1 MPGLMELLS
10 YAGNALDLPASSLRD
25 LFSGTNPFDQWATP
39 FTSENRTSGRDMLN
53 PIFGKNKE
61 TGMSGWLNDPME
73 GVADVLGF
81 GAEMIL
87 DPVNLISGAGVAK
100 VLKGRKAAKSAN
112 TVAAAENAANAGKYG
127 YVNAK
132 LAGQADE
139 LVNPITQQ
147 APNWQDKLDELE
159 FDRLELEREYSGK
172 ALEKLGRYA
181 GPDDYDYGQ
190 GSIFDDITSTLA
202 IARDPEYQQKFNQ
215 LTKQID
221 EIRSQNPMKRLGYTP
236 ERPTVYHGGHDWSAS
251 ATPENPYG
259 MFDVGR
265 LKTGEGANAYGPGA
279 YFADAESTSQHYRNI
294 VKRKLEKDNPLEVFN
309 QELVNRNSRYKYQ
322 DELNPP
328 VKPLPDSVK
337 SLVSLLEKN
346 NWLGVD
352 IRKHRSRDKLY
363 DILSDGVGLDN
374 QPIPAEI
381 KAAYDSLEA
390 SVPKAK
396 LYQLDAPHDF
406 HEKLV
411 DWHKPL
417 GQQHYPVQSG
427 LMESV
432 PGLNDAV
439 NEFMALRTN
448 LGKARMR
455 MRELKGYNPD
465 YLDTP
470 EGMRWLAAA
479 SQARNSQR
487 SIAEDIARRTGLH
500 ESSAIDLLENADELT
515 GEEIARVLL
524 RGEPRT
530 APIDKAESVSKLG
543 ISGTKNLAASTG
555 RNTYNYAIW
564 NQDLLNKMRI
574 RAIDGERVPINPTTL
589 VQQVAKPR
597 VQAADAATMQST
609 NPMRP
614 IQQLPSVSAPVA
626 TTALY
631 NILARQNNYGGVM

>member
-61 TGMSGWLNDPME
+61 TGMAGWLDDPME

-81 GAEMIL
+81 GAEMVL
-87 DPVNLISGAGVAK
+87 DPLNLVSGAGVMKAFD
-100 VLKGRKAAKSAN
+100 GRRIAKSDNWYNSALN
-112 TVAAAENAANAGKYG
+112 EFNGGKYG

-147 APNWQDKLDELE
+147 APKWQDKLDELE
-159 FDRLELEREYSGK
+159 SARIELEREYGGK

-190 GSIFDDITSTLA
+190 GSIFDEITSTLA

-236 ERPTVYHGGHDWSAS
+236 ERPTVYHGGHDWSGS

-259 MFDVGR
+259 MFDVSR

-279 YFADAESTSQHYRNI
+279 YFAEAENTSKHYQNI
-294 VKRKLEKDNPLEVFN
+294 VKRKLENNNPLKAFH
-309 QELVNRNSRYKYQ
+309 QELTNRNYRYKYQ

-328 VKPLPDSVK
+328 ENPLPDSVK
-337 SLVSLLEKN
+337 SLVSLLDNN
-346 NWLGVD
+346 NWLGAD
-352 IRKHRSRDKLY
+352 TRTLRGRDRLY
-363 DILSDGVGLDN
+363 DMLSDGVGLDK

-381 KAAYDSLEA
+381 KAAYDNLEA
-390 SVPKAK
+390 SVPKAR
-396 LYQLDAPHDF
+396 LYQLDAPDDF

-439 NEFMALRTN
+439 NESMALRAK

-470 EGMRWLAAA
+470 EGMRWMAAA

-500 ESSAIDLLENADELT
+500 ENTAIDLLENADELT
-515 GEEIARVLL
+515 GEEITRVLL

-530 APIDKAESVSKLG
+530 ASLDNAESVSKLG

-564 NQDLLNKMRI
+564 DQDLLNQMRI

-589 VQQVAKPR
+589 VQQVAKPLP
-597 VQAADAATMQST
+597 QAADPTLMRSM

-614 IQQLPSVSAPVA
+614 LQQLPGLAAPAATSAV
-626 TTALY
+626 Y
-631 NILARQNNYGGVM
+631 NVLARQNNYGGVM

>member
-1 MPGLMELLS
+1 
-10 YAGNALDLPASSLRD
+10 
-25 LFSGTNPFDQWATP
+25 
-39 FTSENRTSGRDMLN
+39 
-53 PIFGKNKE
+53 
-61 TGMSGWLNDPME
+61 
-73 GVADVLGF
+73 VADVLGF

-87 DPVNLISGAGVAK
+87 DPLNLVSGAGVMKA
-100 VLKGRKAAKSAN
+100 LDGRRIAKSDNWYNSALN
-112 TVAAAENAANAGKYG
+112 EFNGGKYG

-147 APNWQDKLDELE
+147 APQKL
-159 FDRLELEREYSGK
+159 
-172 ALEKLGRYA
+172 
-181 GPDDYDYGQ
+181 
-190 GSIFDDITSTLA
+190 
-202 IARDPEYQQKFNQ
+202 
-215 LTKQID
+215 
-221 EIRSQNPMKRLGYTP
+221 LGYTP
-236 ERPTVYHGGHDWSAS
+236 ERPVVYHGGHDWTAS

-279 YFADAESTSQHYRNI
+279 YFAEAESTSEHYRDLVQRKLKRNDPLTEFSRALI
-294 VKRKLEKDNPLEVFN
+294 KRKNELEPSSGAINPL
-309 QELVNRNSRYKYQ
+309 LNSFI
-322 DELNPP
+322 DDP
-328 VKPLPDSVK
+328 VPDSVK
-337 SLVSLLEKN
+337 SLVSLLDNN
-346 NWLGVD
+346 NWLGTD
-352 IRKHRSRDKLY
+352 IRTLRGRDKLY
-363 DILSDGVGLDN
+363 DILSDGVGLDK

-381 KAAYDSLEA
+381 KAAYGNLEA
-390 SVPKAK
+390 SVPKAR
-396 LYQLDAPHDF
+396 LYQLDAPDDF

-439 NEFMALRTN
+439 NEFMASRTN

-530 APIDKAESVSKLG
+530 APIDNAESVSKLG

-564 NQDLLNKMRI
+564 DQDLLNQMRV
-574 RAIDGERVPINPTTL
+574 RAIDGQRVPINPTTL

-614 IQQLPSVSAPVA
+614 IQQLPGVAAPVA